1 MISYPLS
8 SAVRHPSSAIR
19 RRPPAFLLSS
29 FVFGL
34 CLLLLPACTK
44 RETDVEAGIRT
55 QTLLIGNGVEPVS
68 LDPHVTSSLNDACIF
83 MALFEGLTALDEQT
97 TRAVPAVAERWD
109 VSPDGLVY
117 TFQLR
122 PSARWSNGD
131 SVTASDF
138 AFAFQR
144 ILKPEFGARYAYM
157 LHPIKNAEAFNTG
170 KIRDFSAVGVAA
182 VDAHTLRL
190 TLERPT
196 PHLPALAAHM
206 TWLPLHRPTLEKLR
220 AVDNRTAPWARPGT
234 LVGNGPFTLA
244 EWRADV
250 HVVVQKNPRYWDAA
264 RNRLERIVFLPTEKT
279 EVEELN
285 FRAGQTHVTFGLP
298 TAKIAVYRE
307 REPARLRLE
316 PLFDTFFLRFNVT
329 KAPCDNQ
336 KVRRALALAIDR
348 TGIVRAVFA
357 DSRRPAGHLT
367 PPDCG
372 GYNVRARVPTDFA
385 TARRL
390 LAEAGFPAGR
400 GLLEV
405 EIQTNNTAERRR
417 IAEVIQE
424 TWRRELGVRSTIASM
439 EGRVSA
445 QYQRTLDYSVAIGD
459 WVADIADPVNFL
471 EVYLGKG
478 GNNWTGWSNPEYD
491 RLIAE
496 AARTLDPERRFEFFQ
511 QAEALLLEEAPIAPL
526 FFGAQTYLIHPAV
539 KGWVPAP
546 LWVRR
551 YQYVWLEK

>member
-1 MISYPLS
+1 MKTPCLIATAL
-8 SAVRHPSSAIR
+8 AA
-19 RRPPAFLLSS
+19 LLA
-29 FVFGL
+29 L
-34 CLLLLPACTK
+34 AACTK

-55 QTLLIGNGVEPVS
+55 QTLLVGNGGEPAS
-68 LDPHVTSSLNDACIF
+68 LDPHLTKFLSEGCIL

-97 TRAVPAVAERWD
+97 TRPVPAVAERWD
-109 VSPDGLVY
+109 VTPDGLVY
-117 TFQLR
+117 TFHLR
-122 PSARWSNGD
+122 SSARWSNGD
-131 SVTASDF
+131 PVTAADF

-144 ILKPEFGARYAYM
+144 ILNPEFGAAYVYM

-170 KIRDFSAVGVAA
+170 KIRDYSAVGVAA
-182 VDAHTLRL
+182 VDEHTLRI
-190 TLERPT
+190 TVERPT

-220 AVDNRTAPWARPGT
+220 AVDSRTAPWARAGT

-250 HVVVQKNPRYWDAA
+250 HVVVRKNPLYWDAS

-285 FRAGQTHVTFGLP
+285 FRAGQTHVTWGLP
-298 TAKIAVYRE
+298 PAKITAYRE
-307 REPARLRLE
+307 REPARLRLD

-336 KVRRALALAIDR
+336 KVRRALALAINR
-348 TGIVRAVFA
+348 EGIMRAVFA
-357 DSRRPAGHLT
+357 DSRRPAAHLT

-372 GYNVRARVPTDFA
+372 GYTARAQMPTDPA
-385 TARRL
+385 AARLL

-400 GLLEV
+400 GLPAV
-405 EIQTNNTAERRR
+405 EILVTNGTEYSR

-424 TWRRELGVRSTIASM
+424 TWRRDLGVGSTIATKELRTFFQS
-439 EGRVSA
+439 
-445 QYQRTLDYSVAIGD
+445 QQTLDYSVAIGD
-459 WVADIADPVNFL
+459 WVADFADPATFL
-471 EVYLGKG
+471 EVFLGKG
-478 GNNWTGWSNPEYD
+478 GNNWTGWANPEYD

-496 AARTLDPERRFEFFQ
+496 AARTLNPERRFEFFQ
-511 QAEALLLEEAPIAPL
+511 QAEALLLDEAPIMPL
-526 FFGAQTYLIHPAV
+526 YFDTQAHLIHPAV
-539 KGWVPAP
+539 KGWMPAP
-546 LWVRR
+546 LFVRR